1 MSTDAKITL
10 RPEGSW
16 WFLSFSDG
24 THAQF
29 CTRAAAQEVALRMQ
43 AIAPELVI
51 EVLAVDGRIEG
62 WITPEHHTVLLRTNG
77 QDREPPS
84 RIDKLVA
91 SYHGPIIGTGRSRK
105 LH

>member
-1 MSTDAKITL
+1 MDTDAKITL

-43 AIAPELVI
+43 AIAPQLVI

-62 WITPEHHTVLLRTNG
+62 WITPEHHGDLLRANG
-77 QDREPPS
+77 HDRAPPP
-84 RIDKLVA
+84 RIDDLVA
-91 SYHGPIIGTGRSRK
+91 SYHGPIIGAGRSRK
-105 LH
+105 MH